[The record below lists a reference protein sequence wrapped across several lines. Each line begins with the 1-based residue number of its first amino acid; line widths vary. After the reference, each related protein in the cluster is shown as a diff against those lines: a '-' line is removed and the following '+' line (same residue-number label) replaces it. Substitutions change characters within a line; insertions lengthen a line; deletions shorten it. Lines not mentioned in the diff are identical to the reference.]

1 MPDDPDASDAHYQE
15 LTRLLIRTI
24 SDLEREYNDAHERNR
39 ERLTRKIDNQ
49 RRRPGVLH
57 PCAFCERTFS
67 TATTTKRNADRTHA
81 SNLRTYDA
89 TTSGSGRTRR
99 PKYLDS

>member
-57 PCAFCERTFS
+57 LCAFCERTLS
-67 TATTTKRNADRTHA
+67 TATTTKTPHKTRSKRGWELTKESPGQARTAEH
-81 SNLRTYDA
+81 R
-89 TTSGSGRTRR
+89 
-99 PKYLDS
+99 K

>member
-1 MPDDPDASDAHYQE
+1 
-15 LTRLLIRTI
+15 
-24 SDLEREYNDAHERNR
+24 
-39 ERLTRKIDNQ
+39 
-49 RRRPGVLH
+49 VLH

-67 TATTTKRNADRTHA
+67 TATTTKRNAVRTHA
-81 SNLRTYDA
+81 GNLRTYDA